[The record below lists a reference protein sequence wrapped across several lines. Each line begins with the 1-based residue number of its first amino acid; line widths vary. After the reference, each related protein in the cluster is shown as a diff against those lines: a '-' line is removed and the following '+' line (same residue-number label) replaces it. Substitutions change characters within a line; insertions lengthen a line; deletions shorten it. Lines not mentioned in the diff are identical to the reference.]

1 VAFDVLVAAGLFSL
15 SRRWRPALARLL
27 VAVIA
32 ADAMATAVEAL
43 WWNLPR
49 APRADAR
56 ALLLVAWL
64 APVFAT
70 LVLSAAVRRR
80 RT

>member
-1 VAFDVLVAAGLFSL
+1 
-15 SRRWRPALARLL
+15 
-27 VAVIA
+27 VIA

-43 WWNLPR
+43 WWNLR
-49 APRADAR
+49 ARPAR
-56 ALLLVAWL
+56 TPGLLLVAWL